1 MTCKGSWAWVALFL
15 KAFVRSPR
23 LSALWNGVGGV
34 LRWSHTLTPPYPHLG
49 VIVIFSFFFNF
60 PLHFSPQHLPL
71 YFRKLVTSD
80 LWPNNILYL
89 VNKKKNCKSVDTLI
103 ISLLNVS
110 YAIFKTNFGRI
121 STANSTV
128 TVTKNL
134 TVNEKWLIKIKQNVL
149 K

>member
-1 MTCKGSWAWVALFL
+1 MLTCKGSWAWVALFL

-71 YFRKLVTSD
+71 YFRKFVTSD

-89 VNKKKNCKSVDTLI
+89 VNKKK
-103 ISLLNVS
+103 
-110 YAIFKTNFGRI
+110 
-121 STANSTV
+121 
-128 TVTKNL
+128 
-134 TVNEKWLIKIKQNVL
+134 TVNLWTHWLSRFLTFLMQFLKQILDAFQRQILLLLLL
-149 K
+149 KT